1 MALFRRRAADPAAGI
16 AAFWSWWTAEGAA
29 RCAAEIAAG
38 RAESLAGLLG
48 QAVEG
53 VHRDL
58 SWELGPGGT
67 SEHVLV
73 VTAAGDPQLRS
84 VARRWLLAAPAPDAV
99 WEYADSR
106 PVEQELDWGLSV
118 EGRTVDAADVV
129 ATWTRTG
136 RQPELDV
143 ALHHPALAAL
153 PEGTRGELTFLL
165 LDHAL
170 GETAVE
176 TWVGAIDA
184 LVAPPTDR
192 DGGSVGDLA
201 ALRTAVQEL
210 AAEYAGETWA
220 LLEASTADGQPVL
233 AAVRQPLRAALAPHL
248 DRHLRVELPYTDLT
262 DAGLPGP
269 ASLEALREVEDDLGA
284 RLGSDGRVVAHE
296 TSGGVRTLHVYVDS
310 TTDAAFRIEALL
322 AGWPQGRPRTAL
334 RADPGWAAVR
344 HLRG

>member
-1 MALFRRRAADPAAGI
+1 MALFRRRGTDPAAGI
-16 AAFWSWWTAEGAA
+16 AGFWSWWTAEGAA
-29 RCAAEIAAG
+29 HCAEAIAEG
-38 RAESLAGLLG
+38 RAESLADVLG
-48 QAVEG
+48 PAVER

-58 SWELGPGGT
+58 SWELGPGDV

-73 VTAAGDPQLRS
+73 VTAAGDPELRS
-84 VARRWLLAAPAPDAV
+84 TARRWLLAAPAPDAV
-99 WEYADSR
+99 WEYADTR

-118 EGRTVDAADVV
+118 GGSTVDAADVV

-136 RQPELDV
+136 RQPELDI

-153 PEGTRGELTFLL
+153 PEATRGELTFLL

-176 TWVGAIDA
+176 TWVGAIDG
-184 LVAPPTDR
+184 LVTPPTDR
-192 DGGSVGDLA
+192 DGASVGDLT

-210 AAEYAGETWA
+210 AAEYAGDTWA

-233 AAVRQPLRAALAPHL
+233 AAARQPLRAALAPHL

-284 RLGSDGRVVAHE
+284 RLGDAGRVVAHE

-310 TTDAAFRIEALL
+310 TTDAALRAEALV

-334 RADPGWAAVR
+334 KADPGWAAVR

>member
-1 MALFRRRAADPAAGI
+1 MGLFRRRPADPAAGI
-16 AAFWSWWTAEGAA
+16 AGFWSWWTTDGAA
-29 RCAAEIAAG
+29 RCAGAIAAG
-38 RAESLAGLLG
+38 RAESLADVLG
-48 QAVEG
+48 PAVEG

-58 SWELGPGGT
+58 SWELGPGVG

-73 VTAAGDPQLRS
+73 LTAAGDPGLRS

-106 PVEQELDWGLSV
+106 PVEQALDWGLSV

-129 ATWTRTG
+129 AVWTRTG
-136 RQPELDV
+136 RAPELDV

-184 LVAPPTDR
+184 LVDPPAPQD
-192 DGGSVGDLA
+192 DVQVGDLA
-201 ALRTAVQEL
+201 ALRTAVQQL
-210 AAEYAGETWA
+210 AADVGADSWA
-220 LLEASTADGQPVL
+220 LLEATTADGQPVL
-233 AAVRQPLRAALAPHL
+233 AVARQPLRATTAPHL
-248 DRHLRVELPYTDLT
+248 DRHVRVELPYTDLT

-269 ASLEALREVEDDLGA
+269 ASLEPLREVEDDLGA
-284 RLGSDGRVVAHE
+284 RLGSAGRLVAHE
-296 TSGGVRTLHVYVDS
+296 TSGGVRTLHVYVDA
-310 TTDAAFRIEALL
+310 TTDAADRVEQLA
-322 AGWPQGRPRTAL
+322 AGWPQGRPRTTVE
-334 RADPGWAAVR
+334 ADPGWHAVR

>member
-1 MALFRRRAADPAAGI
+1 MALFRRRPTDPTLGI
-16 AAFWSWWTAEGAA
+16 AGFWAWWAAEGAA
-29 RCAAEIAAG
+29 RCAEAITAG
-38 RAESLAGLLG
+38 RAESLAGVLG
-48 QAVEG
+48 PAVEG
-53 VHRDL
+53 VHREL
-58 SWELGPGGT
+58 SWELGPGST

-73 VTAAGDPQLRS
+73 VTAAGDPGLRS
-84 VARRWLLAAPAPDAV
+84 VAHRWLLGAPAADAT

-106 PVEQELDWGLSV
+106 PVEQQLDWGLSV
-118 EGRTVDAADVV
+118 DGETVDAADVV
-129 ATWTRTG
+129 AAWSRAG
-136 RQPELDV
+136 RAPELDV

-176 TWVGAIDA
+176 TWVGAIDSPTG
-184 LVAPPTDR
+184 PPADR
-192 DGGSVGDLA
+192 DGRSVGDLA

-233 AAVRQPLRAALAPHL
+233 AAARQPLRPAVAPHL

-262 DAGLPGP
+262 DTGLPGP
-269 ASLEALREVEDDLGA
+269 ASLEPLREFEDDLGA

-296 TSGGVRTLHVYVDS
+296 TSGGARTLHVYVDS
-310 TTDAAFRIEALL
+310 TTDAAFRIESLV

-334 RADPGWAAVR
+334 RADAAWAAVR

>member
-1 MALFRRRAADPAAGI
+1 MALFRRRPADPAAGI
-16 AAFWSWWTAEGAA
+16 AGFWSWWTTEGAA
-29 RCAAEIAAG
+29 HCAEEVTAG

-48 QAVEG
+48 RAVEG

-73 VTAAGDPQLRS
+73 VTAAGDPELRA
-84 VARRWLLAAPAPDAV
+84 VARRWLLAAPPADAV
-99 WEYADSR
+99 WEYADAR
-106 PVEQELDWGLSV
+106 PIEQQLDWGLSV
-118 EGRTVDAADVV
+118 EGRTVDAAAVV
-129 ATWTRTG
+129 ATWTRAG
-136 RQPELDV
+136 RRPELDV

-176 TWVGAIDA
+176 TWVGAVDA
-184 LVAPPTDR
+184 LVTPPSDR

-201 ALRTAVQEL
+201 ALRSAVQEL
-210 AAEYAGETWA
+210 AAEHAGETWA

-233 AAVRQPLRAALAPHL
+233 ASVRQPLRPAVAPHL
-248 DRHLRVELPYTDLT
+248 DRHLRVDLPYTDLT

-269 ASLEALREVEDDLGA
+269 ASLEPLRELEDDLGA
-284 RLGSDGRVVAHE
+284 RLGHDGRVVASE
-296 TSGGVRTLHVYVDS
+296 TSGGLRTLHVYVDS
-310 TTDAAFRIEALL
+310 TTDAAFRVEPLV

-334 RADPGWAAVR
+334 AADPGWAAVR